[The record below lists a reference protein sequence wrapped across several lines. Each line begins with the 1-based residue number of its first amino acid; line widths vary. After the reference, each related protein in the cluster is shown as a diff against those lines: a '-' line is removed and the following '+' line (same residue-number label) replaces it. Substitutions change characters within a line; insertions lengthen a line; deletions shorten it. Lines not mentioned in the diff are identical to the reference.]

1 MKLIL
6 NADDFGLTESV
17 NLGIADCFRAGTV
30 KSTTIMMNQP
40 GVSHASQLYQRGL
53 IHEVGLHFT
62 VTSGKSISSPKLIP
76 TLVDENGH
84 FFDRKA
90 LFNKSDVSSD
100 EVFRE
105 CMAQYQAA
113 LDAGFNINHIDSHHF
128 AGAYRPLKIGFT
140 QAANEI
146 GLPVRR
152 IDSFIQGQ
160 SLLSVPT
167 PDAFDMGFHAE
178 GVNIEYLKAVL
189 LAYQDSMP
197 NSTIELM
204 CHPART
210 LTEELEEIS
219 SYAHARVEEWKIL
232 TSDEFSLWLRKNGIE
247 CVGFDALHA

>member
-40 GVSHASQLYQRGL
+40 GVSHASQIYKSGL

-62 VTSGKSISSPKLIP
+62 VTSGKPISDPKLIP
-76 TLVDENGH
+76 TLVDENGF
-84 FFDRKA
+84 FFDRAA

-100 EVFRE
+100 EVKRE
-105 CMAQYQAA
+105 LLAQYQAA
-113 LDAGFNINHIDSHHF
+113 IDSGFNINHIDSHHF
-128 AGAYRPLKIGFT
+128 ASAYRPLKVGFT

-152 IDSFIQGQ
+152 IDSFIRGQ
-160 SLLSVPT
+160 ERLSVPT
-167 PDAFDMGFHAE
+167 PDAFDMGFYAE
-178 GVNIEYLKAVL
+178 GANVEHLKAML

-197 NSTIELM
+197 NSTIEFM
-204 CHPART
+204 CHPARA
-210 LTEELEEIS
+210 LTEELTEIS
-219 SYAHARVEEWKIL
+219 SYAQSRLDEWKIL
-232 TSDEFSLWLRKNGIE
+232 TSDELSIWLSDNDIE
-247 CVGFDALHA
+247 CVGFNALQA